1 MKINIRGEKMNITEA
16 MKKYAEEKLQKLNKY
31 IEDSNE
37 ITGTIL
43 FKVYGPKQK
52 IEVTIPL
59 KSCTLR
65 VEEEGA
71 DFYAI
76 IDTSIDKLERQ
87 IKKNK
92 TRLVNKRNKSKIDFI
107 LDFEPEEE
115 NENKIIKRKQVELKP
130 MDEEEAILQMELLG
144 HDFYMFKNIETN
156 KRFLKPLKEL
166 SFRQMEIL
174 TDFSV
179 NVLHPDVLA
188 LLSETDIPI
197 RISNTFNKYSAGTII
212 SESVAG
218 SGEFFFAVEKIGTIE
233 KIAEKKQERIKIY
246 RMFSNK
252 KRKSKDEGFAVY
264 LSDCEES
271 RLKAKIISGLTD
283 TEIFASSEGIILT
296 IDKLGLKPVI
306 KALTEQ

>member
-65 VEEEGA
+65 VEEEGQ

-115 NENKIIKRKQVELKP
+115 NENKLIKRKQVELKP

-156 KRFLKPLKEL
+156 K
-166 SFRQMEIL
+166 M
-174 TDFSV
+174 SV
-179 NVLHPDVLA
+179 V
-188 LLSETDIPI
+188 
-197 RISNTFNKYSAGTII
+197 Y
-212 SESVAG
+212 
-218 SGEFFFAVEKIGTIE
+218 
-233 KIAEKKQERIKIY
+233 
-246 RMFSNK
+246 
-252 KRKSKDEGFAVY
+252 KRKHGDYGVI
-264 LSDCEES
+264 EE
-271 RLKAKIISGLTD
+271 
-283 TEIFASSEGIILT
+283 
-296 IDKLGLKPVI
+296 
-306 KALTEQ
+306 

>member
-16 MKKYAEEKLQKLNKY
+16 MKEYAEEKLQKLNKY

-59 KSCTLR
+59 KNCTLR
-65 VEEEGA
+65 VEEEGQ

-92 TRLVNKRNKSKIDFI
+92 TRLANKRNKSKIDFI

-144 HDFYMFKNIETN
+144 HDFYMFKNVETN
-156 KRFLKPLKEL
+156 K
-166 SFRQMEIL
+166 M
-174 TDFSV
+174 SV
-179 NVLHPDVLA
+179 V
-188 LLSETDIPI
+188 
-197 RISNTFNKYSAGTII
+197 Y
-212 SESVAG
+212 
-218 SGEFFFAVEKIGTIE
+218 
-233 KIAEKKQERIKIY
+233 
-246 RMFSNK
+246 
-252 KRKSKDEGFAVY
+252 KRKHGDYGVI
-264 LSDCEES
+264 EE
-271 RLKAKIISGLTD
+271 
-283 TEIFASSEGIILT
+283 
-296 IDKLGLKPVI
+296 
-306 KALTEQ
+306 